1 MNELRKELEAMLNGL
16 RVEKNYA
23 DKRRATIN
31 RIISGADKLLRDI
44 EMLEKLDAE
53 IIAADYE
60 GVQNN
65 ERR

>member
-44 EMLEKLDAE
+44 EMLEKLEAE
-53 IIAADYE
+53 IIAADIE
-60 GVQNN
+60 EVSK
-65 ERR
+65 

>member
-31 RIISGADKLLRDI
+31 RIIMGADKLLRDI

-53 IIAADYE
+53 ILAADYE
-60 GVQNN
+60 EVQNK
-65 ERR
+65 

>member
-23 DKRRATIN
+23 DKRRTTIN
-31 RIISGADKLLRDI
+31 RIIMGADTLLRDI
-44 EMLEKLDAE
+44 EMLEKLEAE

-60 GVQNN
+60 
-65 ERR
+65 EACK

>member
-16 RVEKNYA
+16 RVEKNYV
-23 DKRRATIN
+23 DKRRTTIN

-44 EMLEKLDAE
+44 EMLEKLEAE
-53 IIAADYE
+53 IIAADYGE
-60 GVQNN
+60 VQNN

>member
-16 RVEKNYA
+16 RVEKDYA

-44 EMLEKLDAE
+44 EMLEKLEAE

-60 GVQNN
+60 
-65 ERR
+65 EASK

>member
-16 RVEKNYA
+16 RVEKDYA

-60 GVQNN
+60 
-65 ERR
+65 EASK

>member
-16 RVEKNYA
+16 RVEKDYA

-60 GVQNN
+60 EV
-65 ERR
+65 RK

>member
-16 RVEKNYA
+16 RVEKDYA

-44 EMLEKLDAE
+44 EMLEKLEAE

-60 GVQNN
+60 EVQNN
-65 ERR
+65 ECR

>member
-23 DKRRATIN
+23 DKRRTTIN
-31 RIISGADKLLRDI
+31 RIIMGADKLLRDI
-44 EMLEKLDAE
+44 EMLEKLEAE

-60 GVQNN
+60 
-65 ERR
+65 EACK

>member
-16 RVEKNYA
+16 RVEKDYA
-23 DKRRATIN
+23 DKRRTTIN

-53 IIAADYE
+53 ILAAGIE
-60 GVQNN
+60 
-65 ERR
+65 EASK

>member
-16 RVEKNYA
+16 RVEKDYA

-60 GVQNN
+60 EVQNN
-65 ERR
+65 GCR

>member
-1 MNELRKELEAMLNGL
+1 MTELRKELEAMLNGL

-60 GVQNN
+60 
-65 ERR
+65 EASK